1 MDGDAITQWLAAL
14 DSMSYYEIFRIERD
28 ASPDA
33 LRDGFHAFA
42 ESFHPD
48 SHHWRH
54 PTEQSAIGY
63 IFKRG
68 TEAYRVLSDPQLRFR
83 YDEAL
88 ANGILRPENLIV
100 DADGARSLSLRPP
113 GAAGGTGLGHRL
125 IDKVRTPGARPFVL
139 RVEELAKKGD
149 PQQAKLQLVMAMHMD
164 PENPALE
171 AYAKELDAAIKTHRA
186 KADAEGAKSWKK

>member
-14 DSMSYYEIFRIERD
+14 DSLSYYQMFRLERD
-28 ASPDA
+28 ATPDA
-33 LRDGFHAFA
+33 LRDAFHAFA

-54 PTEQSAIGY
+54 PTEQAAIGY

-68 TEAYRVLSDPQLRFR
+68 TEAYRVLSDQQLRFR

-88 ANGILRPENLIV
+88 ANGILRPENLII
-100 DADGARSLSLRPP
+100 DADGPRSLSLRPP
-113 GAAGGTGLGHRL
+113 AAAGGAAGLGNRL
-125 IDKVRTPGARPFVL
+125 VDKVRTPGARPFVL

-149 PQQAKLQLVMAMHMD
+149 PQQAKLQLVMAMHLD
-164 PENPALE
+164 AQNPALE
-171 AYAKELDAAIKTHRA
+171 AYAKELDEAIKAHKARA
-186 KADAEGAKSWKK
+186 NDDKNSWKK

>member
-1 MDGDAITQWLAAL
+1 MDADAIRQWLAAL
-14 DSMSYYEIFRIERD
+14 DSISYYELFRVD
-28 ASPDA
+28 PNATSDA
-33 LRDGFHAFA
+33 LRNAFHSFA

-48 SHHWRH
+48 VHHWRH
-54 PTEQSAIGY
+54 PHEQAAIGH

-68 TEAYRVLSDPQLRFR
+68 TEAYRVLSDPQLRVR

-88 ANGILRPENLIV
+88 AGGILRPESLII
-100 DADGARSLSLRPP
+100 DMDGPRSKSMAP
-113 GAAGGTGLGHRL
+113 GAGGGNRL

-164 PENPALE
+164 PKNPALE
-171 AYAKELDAAIKTHRA
+171 AYGKELDEAIKA
-186 KADAEGAKSWKK
+186 KAAEAKKSWKK

>member
-1 MDGDAITQWLAAL
+1 MDGEAIRQWLSAL
-14 DSMSYYEIFRIERD
+14 DSVSYYDLFRIPRE

-33 LRDGFHAFA
+33 LRDAFHAFA

-48 SHHWRH
+48 VHQWRH
-54 PTEQSAIGY
+54 PTEQAAIGY

-68 TEAYRVLSDPQLRFR
+68 TEAYRVLSDPHLRVR

-88 ANGILRPENLIV
+88 SNGILRPESLIV
-100 DADGARSLSLRPP
+100 DPDGPRSSM
-113 GAAGGTGLGHRL
+113 GGAGGRPGGNTRL
-125 IDKVRTPGARPFVL
+125 SDKVRTPGARPFVL

-164 PENPALE
+164 PKNPALE
-171 AYAKELDAAIKTHRA
+171 AYGKELDEAIKA
-186 KADAEGAKSWKK
+186 KAAEANKAWKK